1 MHNPTSH
8 RSFRFDDC
16 TLKESRNL
24 KRMNKSDHQS
34 NEKKFR
40 LIKQG
45 NLEAVN
51 FLTKMPKTEH
61 EPSSFKLDSCFYSDS
76 LISFEISGVFR
87 EGAPSENVRPL
98 RSFSKVFV
106 CIPDPNSQ

>member
-1 MHNPTSH
+1 
-8 RSFRFDDC
+8 
-16 TLKESRNL
+16 
-24 KRMNKSDHQS
+24 MNKSDHQS

-45 NLEAVN
+45 HLETVN

-61 EPSSFKLDSCFYSDS
+61 EPSSFKLDSCFYSEN

-87 EGAPSENVRPL
+87 EGASSENVRPL
-98 RSFSKVFV
+98 RCFSKVFV
-106 CIPDPNSQ
+106 CIPDPSSQLFQFYFKFILIILNLFLQNEHCE